1 MVLMGKVGGT
11 GSSTMTKA
19 LAFNIA
25 ERLIFKGEIAQ
36 AQALGVAIHTVFIGY
51 SSCPPVLDTLSM
63 RSGGSRFAA
72 YFDVDT
78 KSIQVIDRDT
88 VSLQDLYADSGK
100 DHELRMLDRM
110 TRMPTVF
117 QRFLDENNLVV

>member
-1 MVLMGKVGGT
+1 VT
-11 GSSTMTKA
+11 
-19 LAFNIA
+19 
-25 ERLIFKGEIAQ
+25 REIAQ

-51 SSCPPVLDTLSM
+51 SSCPTVLDTLSL
-63 RSGGSRFAA
+63 RTGGSRFAA

-78 KSIQVIDRDT
+78 KAIQVIDRDA
-88 VSLQDLYADSGK
+88 VSLQALYADSGK